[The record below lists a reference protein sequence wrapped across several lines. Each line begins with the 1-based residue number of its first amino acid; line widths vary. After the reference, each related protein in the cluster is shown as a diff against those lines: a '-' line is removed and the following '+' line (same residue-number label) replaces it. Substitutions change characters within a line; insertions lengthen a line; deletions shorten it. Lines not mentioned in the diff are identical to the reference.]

1 MAAWLGLWSGCT
13 GVALGESVEV
23 LMVAMIVILN
33 GKHETV
39 DHSGVKVVQG
49 KRLFE
54 SNIEPCNFYAPSL
67 FDRAT

>member
-13 GVALGESVEV
+13 GVALGESLGV
-23 LMVAMIVILN
+23 LMVAMMKILN
-33 GKHETV
+33 GEQATV

-67 FDRAT
+67 IDRFT